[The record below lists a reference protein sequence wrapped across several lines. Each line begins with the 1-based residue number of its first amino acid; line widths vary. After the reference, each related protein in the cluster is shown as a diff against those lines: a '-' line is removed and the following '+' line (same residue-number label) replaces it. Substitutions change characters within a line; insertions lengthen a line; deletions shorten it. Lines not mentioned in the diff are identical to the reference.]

1 MLSNDIL
8 RSVRYILKANNN
20 DLVRILALGNVEATA
35 EQIAVW
41 LRKEDEEGFQ
51 RCPDIVLSSFLNGLI
66 YEKRGK
72 DESAPALEPERRI
85 NNNIVL
91 KKLRIAFSLKTDD
104 ILAILTEQ
112 QFRVSMPEITA
123 MMRAP
128 DHKNFRE
135 CGDQFLR
142 YFLRGLAARQHVKK
156 KLRRVWRPCKNM
168 AADRLF
174 HFFKTSGFHHQFHLR
189 HSDTFFGIF
198 SRNVDS

>member
-41 LRKEDEEGFQ
+41 LRKEDEEGFV
-51 RCPDIVLSSFLNGLI
+51 RCPDIIMSGFLNGLI
-66 YEKRGK
+66 YDKRGK
-72 DESAPALEPERRI
+72 DESAPELALERRV
-85 NNNIVL
+85 NNNTVL

-104 ILAILTEQ
+104 IVAIMTEQ
-112 QFRVSMPEITA
+112 KYRVSVPEVTA

-128 DHKNFRE
+128 DHKNYRE

-142 YFLRGLAARQHVKK
+142 NFLRGLTH
-156 KLRRVWRPCKNM
+156 RV
-168 AADRLF
+168 
-174 HFFKTSGFHHQFHLR
+174 HHPKA
-189 HSDTFFGIF
+189 
-198 SRNVDS
+198 